1 MGPIPYT
8 PQQLLT
14 SSGGHRIT
22 YGLQAGGTHPTGML
36 SVPMDARSG
45 DFIKIFYTIYTSKYW
60 HSHSPD
66 ITILVAHWQIIAILM
81 QALKTYLYWI
91 NHKLKQG
98 RNQPFKHDWHEQ
110 TWNELPWYITNWNC
124 NTVHFELYWAQNVL
138 CYSVNFQFEFVSFAK
153 FPSCAKTPAALLWFR
168 LNRNVNMCHDL
179 QDTK

>member
-45 DFIKIFYTIYTSKYW
+45 DFIKIYYTIYTSKYW

-66 ITILVAHWQIIAILM
+66 ITILVAH
-81 QALKTYLYWI
+81 
-91 NHKLKQG
+91 
-98 RNQPFKHDWHEQ
+98 
-110 TWNELPWYITNWNC
+110 
-124 NTVHFELYWAQNVL
+124 
-138 CYSVNFQFEFVSFAK
+138 
-153 FPSCAKTPAALLWFR
+153 
-168 LNRNVNMCHDL
+168 
-179 QDTK
+179 